1 MVLYKILVN
10 TVPKADSKLR
20 LLWTSKNT
28 TLSHRA
34 KRIVRGKISVFLS
47 KQIIKK
53 KKKSRQINHGNN
65 EVKECLRG
73 SGKNFAFSTIRT
85 TTDMARGWLR
95 NWNGGGGR
103 FLRLKSTVRL
113 IAFIKKPLNPV
124 IEQLTESNFTVATI

>member
-1 MVLYKILVN
+1 MVLYKISVN
-10 TVPKADSKLR
+10 TVPKGDSKLR